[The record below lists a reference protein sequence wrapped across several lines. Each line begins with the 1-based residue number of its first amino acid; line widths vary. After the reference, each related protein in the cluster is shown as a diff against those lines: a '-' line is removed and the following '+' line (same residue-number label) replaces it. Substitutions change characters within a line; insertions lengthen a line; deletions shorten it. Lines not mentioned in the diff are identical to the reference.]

1 MAAASN
7 GNDSLPAMAVASRA
21 RVEVARAALDETELR
36 ARALA
41 SAVPPQLPLSA
52 RRFDLIAE
60 VKFRSPTSGQLREG
74 SESSVLARVAGY
86 AEAGSAARSR
96 LAEAQP
102 LHRSRPPP
110 QIPTSP
116 PARPP
121 PAIRHGILVC
131 SQLISR

>member
-7 GNDSLPAMAVASRA
+7 GNDFLPAMAVASRA

-86 AEAGSAARSR
+86 AEAGGAAGSLRSGTRRFDRSSAHLG
-96 LAEAQP
+96 LA
-102 LHRSRPPP
+102 
-110 QIPTSP
+110 
-116 PARPP
+116 
-121 PAIRHGILVC
+121 G
-131 SQLISR
+131 

>member
-7 GNDSLPAMAVASRA
+7 GNDFLPAMAVASRA

-86 AEAGSAARSR
+86 AEAGGAAGSLLAEPSPLAGSIRHPELAVRALSRRRPAARQE
-96 LAEAQP
+96 LF
-102 LHRSRPPP
+102 
-110 QIPTSP
+110 
-116 PARPP
+116 
-121 PAIRHGILVC
+121 
-131 SQLISR
+131 